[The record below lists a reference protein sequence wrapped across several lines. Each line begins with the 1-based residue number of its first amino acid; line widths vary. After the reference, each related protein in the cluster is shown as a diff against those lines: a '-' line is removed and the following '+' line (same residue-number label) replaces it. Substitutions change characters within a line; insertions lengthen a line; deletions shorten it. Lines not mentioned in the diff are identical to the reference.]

1 MNMCC
6 PFFEVVLRSKY
17 ILYMYEILKEY
28 KYLKSVQSYVVA
40 HTSNSSTTDAQA
52 DTLRWIQDPPALHGD
67 FWDTRATQ

>member
-1 MNMCC
+1 
-6 PFFEVVLRSKY
+6 
-17 ILYMYEILKEY
+17 MYEILKEY